1 MNSTL
6 GWWCTGG
13 LIVHQTMYSYR
24 WAGDKLG
31 SHGLTDRKCTH
42 NAGLV
47 ISWGS
52 YSPPADIALKT
63 LRSSWRNFDLVVP
76 IFGLTRPG
84 IYLFS
89 IFSICSEIVERS
101 LTVSFH
107 MVHHRLKCSCEIAYQ
122 HSVIAPSVQYFN
134 HIHHALQK
142 NSVKYSLWH
151 IAYNSFNINSL
162 FLSENIFPQV
172 IE

>member
-101 LTVSFH
+101 LTVRFH

-122 HSVIAPSVQYFN
+122 HSVIAPSVNKDFLHWDFIYLKF
-134 HIHHALQK
+134 
-142 NSVKYSLWH
+142 SLYTTGFH
-151 IAYNSFNINSL
+151 FIQETDFTVLNDRNQLRQI
-162 FLSENIFPQV
+162 
-172 IE
+172 